1 MNRVIFKDY
10 QELSVKENTSPMKE
24 TQEGFL
30 SGRCCVTC
38 AGVYVY
44 GAKELGLSGEGT
56 YNVLRPAE
64 EIRATCTQLANKVIT
79 AEHPIEN
86 VSPENSKILNA
97 GFTGDSVT
105 ENDGNVFT
113 QVTITD
119 KVALDL
125 VRQKKLMAFSCGYSA
140 ELSRVPGVWHG
151 TPYDFVQSNFI
162 YNHIALVEEG
172 RAGDGVRIP
181 FSDGAQNK
189 TEKTMAQ
196 LFHDGV
202 VLEATPEVVN
212 LVTSLK
218 KNISDSAKVLEEK
231 DKNLADAETEKQK
244 LMAAK
249 DSAEAKLQA
258 TQKLLDARV
267 FADTT
272 AKAVSLGVKV
282 ENLDMAGV
290 RTAVIQ
296 KAFGDSVQMK
306 DKPDAYIDAMYDAAL
321 ATLAKSPTAATVNT
335 IAGGPHNF
343 GDAAVKLADAKQ
355 KAWDKANGKVEPTN
369 GGK

>member
-24 TQEGFL
+24 TPEGFL
-30 SGRCCVTC
+30 TGRCCVTC

-79 AEHPIEN
+79 AEHPQEN

-140 ELSRVPGVWHG
+140 ELSKVPGVWHG

-181 FSDGAQNK
+181 FADGVNTK
-189 TEKTMAQ
+189 ETKMAQ

-231 DKNLADAETEKQK
+231 DKKLSDAEIEKQK
-244 LMAAK
+244 LLAAK
-249 DSAEAKLQA
+249 DSAEAKLQS

-282 ENLDMAGV
+282 ENLDMAGI
-290 RTAVIQ
+290 RAAVVQ

-306 DKPDAYIDAMYDAAL
+306 DKPDAYCDAMYDAAL
-321 ATLAKSPTAATVNT
+321 ASLAKSPVAAGGNT
-335 IAGGPHNF
+335 IAGGNQNF
-343 GDAAVKLADAKQ
+343 GDATAKLADARQ
-355 KAWDKANGKVEPTN
+355 KAWDRANGVPAQTN